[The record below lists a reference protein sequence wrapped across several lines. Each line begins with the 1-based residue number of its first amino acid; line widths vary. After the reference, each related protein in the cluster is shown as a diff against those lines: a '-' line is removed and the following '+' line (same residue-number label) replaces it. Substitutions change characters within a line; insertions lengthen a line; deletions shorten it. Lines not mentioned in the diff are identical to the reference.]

1 MAGKKVAGR
10 RGVDWDAVKRDFRTS
25 RYTQAELAT
34 KHKVDQATLS
44 RKIKKDRAI
53 DPTAWPQDLTEVVR
67 QATNARVM
75 AEMVKA
81 EVNDGQDSVKDAVK
95 AAAEIGAQ
103 VILRHQSDL
112 AETRKVTIDLLNE
125 LREAALLAEHQE
137 LLSEILAGGEDAKP
151 EDVAKARQAVR
162 RALDVGSRIS
172 SVKALSDALA
182 KLQERERIAF
192 RMDEKEKPPN
202 DVVDLTDDEL
212 DQRIAQSNERLGFKR
227 AG

>member
-1 MAGKKVAGR
+1 MAKGKAAGR
-10 RGVDWDAVKRDFRTS
+10 RVDWEAVKRDYRTS

-44 RKIKKDRAI
+44 RKIKKDRAL
-53 DPTAWPQDLTEVVR
+53 DQSAWPQDLTEAVR

-112 AETRKVTIDLLNE
+112 AEFRRVTVDLLKE
-125 LREAALLAEHQE
+125 VSAQALLAQHQE
-137 LLSEILAGGEDAKP
+137 LLAEILAGGEDAKP
-151 EDVAKARQAVR
+151 EDVDKARRAVR
-162 RALDVGSRIS
+162 RALDVSSRVS
-172 SVKALSDALA
+172 SAKQLADAIA
-182 KLQERERIAF
+182 KLQERERITF
-192 RMDEKEKPPN
+192 RLDEKEKPGATM
-202 DVVDLTDDEL
+202 DDLSDDEL
-212 DQRIAQSNERLGFKR
+212 ERKIEQANERLGFKR